1 MPLPGNNTYIA
12 GVKGRLKQ
20 VLLMSVV
27 VNVAL
32 EKLQE
37 KIYIA
42 SVINRK
48 TGRIDTVDIGVE
60 YSGV

>member
-1 MPLPGNNTYIA
+1 MPLPGNYSYIA
-12 GVKGRLKQ
+12 GIKRRLKQ

-27 VNVAL
+27 VNVTL

-42 SVINRK
+42 SVMNRK
-48 TGRIDTVDIGVE
+48 TGRIDTVDMG
-60 YSGV
+60 